1 MGALPAPRAANGGG
15 PCHGGGSGGG
25 LGPCRAAA
33 TMPECPE
40 LHLAGRFING
50 ACGAL
55 VFAGGVERSAVGRG
69 PEVPFRSEAYGISAT
84 ARGKELRLTLSAL
97 DPAAG
102 PPAQDLVFRFGMSG
116 SFRLCP
122 AAELPRHAHL
132 RFLTR
137 ESPPRALCFV
147 DPRRFGSWR
156 LGDAWQPERGPCVV
170 SEYQAFRENV
180 LKNLEDRAFD
190 KPICEVLLNQKYF
203 NGIGNYLRA
212 EILYRL
218 KIPPFEKARTV
229 LEALKE
235 QEQERRKK
243 DPSLT
248 LSKKVKLRQESPDL
262 LELCHSVPMEVI
274 MAEKQLL
281 DPEHPDNYS
290 NFKNWLQCYLVPGMS
305 SLRDRSGR
313 TIWFQV
319 GAWEPP
325 NHSSKGTLACFLL
338 AETPIAL
345 CAWGSPSPSSS
356 WAWGVTRTSFVVGS
370 QLMDGGQS
378 AADGGK
384 RGCLGALAALF
395 FPPRPCAW
403 GLAGTGNNGRVPK
416 AKGRQSKPNSPVF
429 PGKCGCFPVTAVA
442 GGWRRGSD
450 SADAACRMTA
460 PQPMLCPF
468 LTGRAWPHGS
478 QR

>member
-1 MGALPAPRAANGGG
+1 
-15 PCHGGGSGGG
+15 
-25 LGPCRAAA
+25 
-33 TMPECPE
+33 
-40 LHLAGRFING
+40 
-50 ACGAL
+50 
-55 VFAGGVERSAVGRG
+55 SAVGRG
-69 PEVPFRSEAYGISAT
+69 PEVPFRSEAYSISAV

-116 SFRLCP
+116 SFRLSP

-137 ESPPRALCFV
+137 ENPPRALCFV

-180 LKNLEDRAFD
+180 LKNLDDRAFD

-248 LSKKVKLRQESPDL
+248 LSKKVKLRQENPDL

-274 MAEKQLL
+274 MAEKPLL
-281 DPEHPDNYS
+281 DPEHSDNYAA
-290 NFKNWLQCYLVPGMS
+290 FKNWLQCYLVPGMS

-313 TIWFQV
+313 TIWFQ
-319 GAWEPP
+319 GEPGP
-325 NHSSKGTLACFLL
+325 MAPKGEPRKTPRKKSPQLKAEPEALSPKVTPRASKQRRRAAAKPPKSEDKEEEADRPRKGRARGRRKVIAAPALPEVPPSVRRSRRTSAGRGKG
-338 AETPIAL
+338 ET
-345 CAWGSPSPSSS
+345 GSP
-356 WAWGVTRTSFVVGS
+356 
-370 QLMDGGQS
+370 
-378 AADGGK
+378 
-384 RGCLGALAALF
+384 
-395 FPPRPCAW
+395 
-403 GLAGTGNNGRVPK
+403 
-416 AKGRQSKPNSPVF
+416 
-429 PGKCGCFPVTAVA
+429 
-442 GGWRRGSD
+442 
-450 SADAACRMTA
+450 
-460 PQPMLCPF
+460 
-468 LTGRAWPHGS
+468 
-478 QR
+478 

>member
-1 MGALPAPRAANGGG
+1 MGARTARRAANGSAHR
-15 PCHGGGSGGG
+15 PPRSQWRRAVAAGGGKLG
-25 LGPCRAAA
+25 LRWAVAA
-33 TMPECPE
+33 MPECPE

-69 PEVPFRSEAYGISAT
+69 PEVPFRSEAYRISAI

-97 DPAAG
+97 DPAGAT
-102 PPAQDLVFRFGMSG
+102 PPQDLVFRFGMSG

-170 SEYQAFRENV
+170 SEYQAFRGNV
-180 LKNLEDRAFD
+180 LKNLDDRAFD

-229 LEALKE
+229 LEALKD

-248 LSKKVKLRQESPDL
+248 LSKKVKLKQENPDL
-262 LELCHSVPMEVI
+262 LELCHTVPMEVI

-281 DPEHPDNYS
+281 DPEHSDNYAA
-290 NFKNWLQCYLVPGMS
+290 FKNWLQCYLVPGMS

-313 TIWFQV
+313 TIWFQ
-319 GAWEPP
+319 GEPGP
-325 NHSSKGTLACFLL
+325 MAPKGQRPRK
-338 AETPIAL
+338 TPRKK
-345 CAWGSPSPSSS
+345 SP
-356 WAWGVTRTSFVVGS
+356 
-370 QLMDGGQS
+370 QLKADPEESTPKDPS
-378 AADGGK
+378 AAK
-384 RGCLGALAALF
+384 LRL
-395 FPPRPCAW
+395 
-403 GLAGTGNNGRVPK
+403 
-416 AKGRQSKPNSPVF
+416 
-429 PGKCGCFPVTAVA
+429 
-442 GGWRRGSD
+442 
-450 SADAACRMTA
+450 
-460 PQPMLCPF
+460 
-468 LTGRAWPHGS
+468 
-478 QR
+478 

>member
-1 MGALPAPRAANGGG
+1 MGARTARAAANGSAHRPRRSQWERTPRPAQPMGAG
-15 PCHGGGSGGG
+15 RAAGGGG
-25 LGPCRAAA
+25 LGLCRAAA

-69 PEVPFRSEAYGISAT
+69 PEVPFRSEAYSISAI

-102 PPAQDLVFRFGMSG
+102 PAAQDLVFRFGMSG

-180 LKNLEDRAFD
+180 LKNLDDRAFD

-248 LSKKVKLRQESPDL
+248 LSKKVKLRQENPDL

-281 DPEHPDNYS
+281 DPEHPDNYAT
-290 NFKNWLQCYLVPGMS
+290 FKNWLQCYLVPGMS

-319 GAWEPP
+319 TPRA
-325 NHSSKGTLACFLL
+325 SKQRRRAAAKPLKSEQEEEEQEGQEGQADGPRKGRARGRRTVTA
-338 AETPIAL
+338 APA
-345 CAWGSPSPSSS
+345 SPEAPQ
-356 WAWGVTRTSFVVGS
+356 GVRRSRRTS
-370 QLMDGGQS
+370 
-378 AADGGK
+378 A
-384 RGCLGALAALF
+384 R
-395 FPPRPCAW
+395 R
-403 GLAGTGNNGRVPK
+403 GTGAAP
-416 AKGRQSKPNSPVF
+416 
-429 PGKCGCFPVTAVA
+429 AV
-442 GGWRRGSD
+442 
-450 SADAACRMTA
+450 
-460 PQPMLCPF
+460 
-468 LTGRAWPHGS
+468 
-478 QR
+478 

>member
-1 MGALPAPRAANGGG
+1 
-15 PCHGGGSGGG
+15 
-25 LGPCRAAA
+25 
-33 TMPECPE
+33 
-40 LHLAGRFING
+40 
-50 ACGAL
+50 
-55 VFAGGVERSAVGRG
+55 SAVGRG
-69 PEVPFRSEAYGISAT
+69 PEVPFRSEAYGISAL

-180 LKNLEDRAFD
+180 LNNLEDRAFD

-229 LEALKE
+229 LEALKD

-248 LSKKVKLRQESPDL
+248 LSKKVKLRQENPDL
-262 LELCHSVPMEVI
+262 LEMCHTVPMEVI
-274 MAEKQLL
+274 MAEKQLF
-281 DPEHPDNYS
+281 DPEHSDNYAA
-290 NFKNWLQCYLVPGMS
+290 FKNWLQCYLVPGMS

-313 TIWFQV
+313 TIWFQ
-319 GAWEPP
+319 GEPGP
-325 NHSSKGTLACFLL
+325 MAPKGQRPRKKSPQLKADPEAPSPKVTRRASKQRRRAAVTPPKSEEEEEEKEGEADGPRKGRARGRRKVTARPALPEVPPGVRRSRRTSARRGRG
-338 AETPIAL
+338 ET
-345 CAWGSPSPSSS
+345 GSP
-356 WAWGVTRTSFVVGS
+356 
-370 QLMDGGQS
+370 
-378 AADGGK
+378 
-384 RGCLGALAALF
+384 
-395 FPPRPCAW
+395 
-403 GLAGTGNNGRVPK
+403 
-416 AKGRQSKPNSPVF
+416 
-429 PGKCGCFPVTAVA
+429 
-442 GGWRRGSD
+442 
-450 SADAACRMTA
+450 
-460 PQPMLCPF
+460 
-468 LTGRAWPHGS
+468 
-478 QR
+478 